1 MNLITL
7 YQQALLKVNKNENEV
22 DLAYLEKAETLRTAL
37 RALGVLPLLRRK
49 SSTNLHMALVHMLI
63 DAEEK
68 GQTIDVL
75 TRSIGDWHN
84 HGITTVLLSWLD
96 KAVAVG
102 LLKPEGNRTNA
113 KGRLAVT
120 PMLSQLTGVACYATN
135 EGQTEGAN
143 A

>member
-7 YQQALLKVNKNENEV
+7 YQQALLNVNVAQRSGATTENEV

-113 KGRLAVT
+113 KGRLTVT
-120 PMLSQLTGVACYATN
+120 PMLSQLT
-135 EGQTEGAN
+135 EEIGAN